1 MAIKKVT
8 EIPTIDVN
16 LVTVKVEGSDT
27 EYIFDTA
34 NSIEVAPETEEEDAV
49 KLVIKGVLKAQKPS
63 VMTITGNT
71 ITLTDN
77 VFAPELVKIL
87 QGGTIKYWTDAEH
100 SSTSDTETGFGVAG
114 YTPPVAGSNEKGAT
128 FELNAYSAQ
137 YNAAGEI
144 VQFEKITYPNCKGQ
158 PVAFSSTDGEFR
170 APEYT
175 IMSAPDTGQ
184 APYTITYVDA
194 LPEVG

>member
-16 LVTVKVEGSDT
+16 LVTVKPEGLDT

-87 QGGTIKYWTDAEH
+87 HILIHTQ
-100 SSTSDTETGFGVAG
+100 AG
-114 YTPPVAGSNEKGAT
+114 RGK
-128 FELNAYSAQ
+128 
-137 YNAAGEI
+137 
-144 VQFEKITYPNCKGQ
+144 
-158 PVAFSSTDGEFR
+158 
-170 APEYT
+170 
-175 IMSAPDTGQ
+175 
-184 APYTITYVDA
+184 A
-194 LPEVG
+194 LAHHKLFYQRHMPIIDMRIRDDMHQLPRL